1 MKMRRLLGV
10 MLGLGGVVFLWG
22 ISASPAAAVPI
33 TSTTIGLTD
42 GSVTIA
48 AGLTTATATF
58 TANAGFGFIAV
69 NAVDLNLANGITVA
83 SFTGNGGT
91 LSSGGAGQV
100 DGFGVLNTTF
110 NQTDGCSAGS
120 FSTTDTINLSGG
132 TTAAS
137 YVTPNSSTWLAAAHI
152 CNLATGDTFF
162 TAGNTTT
169 TIISTVPEPSSL
181 SMLGFGLVSL
191 GGLGGWIRRR
201 RPA

>member
-10 MLGLGGVVFLWG
+10 MLALGGVVFLWG
-22 ISASPAAAVPI
+22 IGASPAAAD
-33 TSTTIGLTD
+33 TTTIGLTD
-42 GSVTIA
+42 GSVTITT
-48 AGLTTATATF
+48 LTPTTATATF
-58 TANAGFGFIAV
+58 TASAGFAFIDTNV
-69 NAVDLNLANGITVA
+69 VDLNLNTGITLGTF
-83 SFTGNGGT
+83 SGNGGALT
-91 LSSGGAGQV
+91 SEGAANV
-100 DGFGVLNTTF
+100 SAFGIINTTF
-110 NQTDGCSAGS
+110 DQFDGCGPGN

-137 YVTPNSSTWLAAAHI
+137 YVTPNTDGWLAAAHI
-152 CNLATGDTFF
+152 CNLTTGFTFF